1 MYKTQTEQIN
11 ELTNR
16 NELIRTA
23 RLQLISD
30 LRVTIEHCS
39 EFAEITKQ
47 NFKRLLDEFESMTNT
62 AFVMDTQYNEN
73 CPEPDDYDPCADCS
87 DHACEYGSCSMSR
100 G

>member
-1 MYKTQTEQIN
+1 MYKSQTEQIN

-39 EFAEITKQ
+39 EFTEITKQ

-73 CPEPDDYDPCADCS
+73 YPEPDDYDPCADCY

>member
-16 NELIRTA
+16 NELIRTT

-30 LRVTIEHCS
+30 LRVTIEHYPGFS
-39 EFAEITKQ
+39 DITKTQ
-47 NFKRLLDEFESMTNT
+47 LKRILDEFESTMNT

-73 CPEPDDYDPCADCS
+73 YPEPDDYDPCADCS

>member
-16 NELIRTA
+16 NELIKTA

-30 LRVTIEHCS
+30 LRVTIQHYPGFS
-39 EFAEITKQ
+39 DITKIQ
-47 NFKRLLDEFESMTNT
+47 LGRILHEFESMTNT

-73 CPEPDDYDPCADCS
+73 CQEPDDYDPCADCS

>member
-16 NELIRTA
+16 NELIKTA

-39 EFAEITKQ
+39 EFTEITKQ

>member
-1 MYKTQTEQIN
+1 MYKSQTEQIN

-39 EFAEITKQ
+39 EFTEITKQ

>member
-1 MYKTQTEQIN
+1 MYKSQTEQIN

-39 EFAEITKQ
+39 EFTEITKQ
-47 NFKRLLDEFESMTNT
+47 NFKRILDEFESMTNT

-73 CPEPDDYDPCADCS
+73 YPEPDDYDPCADCS

>member
-1 MYKTQTEQIN
+1 MYKSQTEHIN
-11 ELTNR
+11 ERTNR

-39 EFAEITKQ
+39 EFTEITKQ

-73 CPEPDDYDPCADCS
+73 YPEPDDYDPCADCY